1 MPSKKRAKK
10 APAGARVLAVDD
22 QPQVTELITEICSE
36 RGFQVTPAHKPSEA
50 MKALKGKEPFDL
62 VVLDYN
68 LGRGKK
74 NGLQVLEDI
83 RKINQEVPIVFLSG
97 EGTIEIAVKAM
108 KLGAIDF
115 IEKDDMDIQMDL
127 ALDKV
132 TKLLA
137 TLQENREL
145 KEENAKLKS
154 QNDVY
159 KQELYRKYQIV
170 GVSEAMKKLCALVE
184 RVAPIPRPVLVL
196 GERGSGKELVAQAI
210 HRASPRKG
218 APFVTINCAA
228 FAEGLLECELFG
240 QEENAFTNAPFRRG
254 RFELAD
260 GGTLFMDEVANMPLE
275 FQQTVLRV
283 LEYQSFQRVGG
294 GKTLNVD
301 VRVVAAT
308 NADLNKERKEG
319 KFRDDL
325 YDRLAFEVIRM
336 PPLRERKEDIAPL
349 AYHFL
354 SLISLEV
361 PDIKPQTIDDSAI
374 EKLQEYEWPGN
385 IRELKYYV
393 ERAAYRCDAEVIS
406 INELPPLDPG
416 A

>member
-1 MPSKKRAKK
+1 MPRKKRAEKT
-10 APAGARVLAVDD
+10 PTGARVLAVDD

-36 RGFQVTPAHKPSEA
+36 RGFVVTPAHKPSEA
-50 MKALKGKEPFDL
+50 MKALKSDEKFDL
-62 VVLDYN
+62 VILDYN

-74 NGLQVLEDI
+74 NGLQMLEEI
-83 RKINQEVPIVFLSG
+83 RKVNQEVPIVFLSG

-115 IEKDDMDIQMDL
+115 IEKDEMDIQMDL

-132 TKLLA
+132 SKLLA

-145 KEENAKLKS
+145 KDENAKLRS
-154 QNDVY
+154 QNDIY
-159 KQELYRKYQIV
+159 KQEIYRKYQIV

-275 FQQTVLRV
+275 FQQTVLRI
-283 LEYQSFQRVGG
+283 LEYQTFQRVGG

-308 NADLNKERKEG
+308 NADLAKERKEG

-336 PPLRERKEDIAPL
+336 PPLRERKEDIRPL

-354 SLISLEV
+354 SLIALEV
-361 PDIKPQTIDDSAI
+361 PEIKPQTITDEAL
-374 EKLQEYEWPGN
+374 EKLTEYDWPGN

-393 ERAAYRCDAEVIS
+393 ERAAYRCDKEVIS